1 MSDKNF
7 LIIDGNKSYEMLEE
21 ELKEKVVGFL
31 RDTFGEVVLRKIS
44 VEVYSYIEEDPIW
57 TDMLDI
63 KIEFNEYTYFNKVH
77 GECVETIWMTLED
90 KGLKPFYV
98 DGRFVTLQVFEWIQG
113 MPIQKTEMIYG
124 IHKDK
129 IYEDVN
135 NYILTC

>member
-21 ELKEKVVGFL
+21 ELKEKVVDFL
-31 RDTFGEVVLRKIS
+31 KDTFGEVVLRKIS
-44 VEVYSYIEEDPIW
+44 VEVYSYIKEEPIW

-63 KIEFNEYTYFNKVH
+63 KIEFNEYTYFNRVH
-77 GECVETIWMTLED
+77 GECIESIWLALED

-98 DGRFVTLQVFEWIQG
+98 DGEFISFHVFEWIEA
-113 MPIQKTEMIYG
+113 IQIRDTDNVYG

-129 IYEDVN
+129 IYKDFSD
-135 NYILTC
+135 YILTC

>member
-7 LIIDGNKSYEMLEE
+7 LIVDGNKSYEILEQE
-21 ELKEKVVGFL
+21 VKEKVIGFL
-31 RDTFGEVVLRKIS
+31 KDTFGEVVLRKVS
-44 VEVYSYIEEDPIW
+44 VEVYSYIKEEPIW

-63 KIEFNEYTYFNKVH
+63 KIEFNEYKYFNGVH
-77 GECVETIWMTLED
+77 GKCAETIWLILEN
-90 KGLKPFYV
+90 KGLKPFYI
-98 DGRFVTLQVFEWIQG
+98 DGQFVSFQVFEWIQG
-113 MPIQKTEMIYG
+113 MPIQKAETIYG